1 MDIEERVDQQFS
13 SLSEKESELSG
24 VSVVRDVEKISE
36 LKKEVADIASDLQQ
50 VGQEQKVVQEKLQE
64 EIAAL
69 TATLQSLIK
78 SKAGMALDD
87 TKNS

>member
-1 MDIEERVDQQFS
+1 MKMFGWISFNLLLWLFS
-13 SLSEKESELSG
+13 LNQLFFS
-24 VSVVRDVEKISE
+24 
-36 LKKEVADIASDLQQ
+36 Q
-50 VGQEQKVVQEKLQE
+50 VQEKLQE